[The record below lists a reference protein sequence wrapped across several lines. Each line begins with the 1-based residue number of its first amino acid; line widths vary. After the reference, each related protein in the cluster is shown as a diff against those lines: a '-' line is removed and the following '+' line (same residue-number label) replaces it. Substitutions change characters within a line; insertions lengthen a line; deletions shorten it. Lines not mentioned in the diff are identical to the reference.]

1 MMRADCQN
9 CGHFR
14 SAPYEARV
22 DGCFHSD
29 HMKVTQKD
37 FYLQEQETPGD
48 HRAINRRGDCA
59 QFEPNAPKRS
69 LLDRLRGV

>member
-1 MMRADCQN
+1 
-9 CGHFR
+9 
-14 SAPYEARV
+14 
-22 DGCFHSD
+22 
-29 HMKVTQKD
+29 MKVTQKD